1 MDALE
6 PVAPI
11 DTGFGNALLKQLDT
25 VSLEMA
31 EIAGSVSDV
40 AGFVSEQAG
49 LFANLRNLM
58 QDLTTDIG
66 HIDEAGRE
74 TSQASHAASTRSTQ
88 SLGAADGALSSI
100 RHLVAS
106 VGGISQRLSG
116 LDSALGAVHH
126 ASRIIQTISRQTN
139 MLALNATIEAAR
151 AGEAGRGFAV
161 VAREVKD
168 LSRQTDGAAKQID
181 GTVEQ
186 LSTNIGQLLEASGT
200 SLSMADQVDQG
211 IGVINGALSGCQE
224 SLSTVDS
231 RTGRIAE
238 ATTNS
243 LDRCRVVLD
252 QIEHF
257 SKGVHQSTERLQG
270 IDQRIQTCLDKSEA
284 LMNLLAGSPMRT
296 GDSHFLDAL
305 QAAVAKVTQAFGQAV
320 TQGRITLDDLFDDT
334 YQPVA
339 GTNPQQLLTR
349 FTTLADSLLPP
360 IQEPLLTFDP
370 RVVFCAAVDRNGYLP
385 THNAQFSRPQGSDP
399 VWNNANCRNRRI
411 FNDRTGLRAGRN
423 RERFLLQTYRR
434 DLGGGSFALMKDLSM
449 PILVNGRHWGG
460 LRLAY
465 RVI

>member
-1 MDALE
+1 MDASE
-6 PVAPI
+6 PTAWN

-40 AGFVSEQAG
+40 AGFVSQQAD
-49 LFANLRNLM
+49 LFTQLRNLM
-58 QDLTTDIG
+58 QDLTADIG
-66 HIDEAGRE
+66 HIDQAGRE
-74 TSQASHAASTRSTQ
+74 TSQASLAATNRSTQ
-88 SLGAADGALSSI
+88 SLGAADGAMSSI
-100 RHLVAS
+100 RHLVES

-116 LDSALGAVHH
+116 LDSALGAVHQ

-161 VAREVKD
+161 VAKEVKD

-181 GTVEQ
+181 GTVAQ
-186 LSTNIGQLLEASGT
+186 LSTNIGQLLESSGS
-200 SLSMADQVDQG
+200 SLSMADQVNQG
-211 IGVINGALSGCQE
+211 IGVINGALNGCQE

-231 RTGRIAE
+231 HTGRIAE
-238 ATTNS
+238 AAANS

-257 SKGVHQSTERLQG
+257 SKGVDQSTERLQG
-270 IDQRIQTCLDKSEA
+270 IDQRIQTCLDKSEV
-284 LMNLLAGSPMRT
+284 LMNLLAGSPLRT
-296 GDSHFLDAL
+296 ADSHFLDAL
-305 QAAVAKVTQAFGQAV
+305 QEGVATVTQAFSQAV
-320 TQGRITLDDLFDDT
+320 TQGLITLDDLFDDT
-334 YQPVA
+334 YRPVT
-339 GTNPQQLLTR
+339 GTTPQQFLTR
-349 FTTLADSLLPP
+349 FTTLTDALLPP
-360 IQEPLLTFDP
+360 VQEPLLTFDP
-370 RVVFCAAVDRNGYLP
+370 RVVFCVAVDRNGYLP
-385 THNAQFSRPQGSDP
+385 THNAQFSHPQGSDP
-399 VWNNANCRNRRI
+399 VWNNAHCRNRRV

-423 RERFLLQTYRR
+423 RDRFLLQTYRR

-449 PILVNGRHWGG
+449 PILVSGRHWGG